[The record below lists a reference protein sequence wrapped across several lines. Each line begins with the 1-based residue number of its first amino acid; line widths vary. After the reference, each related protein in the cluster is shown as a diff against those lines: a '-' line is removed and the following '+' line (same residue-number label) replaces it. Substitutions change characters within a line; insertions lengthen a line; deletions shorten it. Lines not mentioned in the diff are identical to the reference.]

1 MLTLTALCVDACAR
15 RTLGLQEGDLLDM
28 LGSCARGALSMS
40 LLAGGR
46 LQPRL
51 LNLHPAW
58 RCGDPSRA
66 RMLTGEGVGRGCV
79 GVSVRARAGNGCAG
93 SQSQLFAKYG
103 RMQAWRARSRSCAA
117 CASAAAARAPPCR
130 PPPAPPCAGRTPGC
144 SRTAPAGSPQPMERP
159 PVCLPGQHTLSRAP
173 CMQPDSRTAEQVA
186 SCCDGTVVHDGA
198 GLSSQVKS
206 AARPAQACTA
216 CAAHRQGSLL
226 FAAPLHWCAVR
237 LAVARAPGTRRSSCA
252 SRRAGA
258 AAADRARRTR
268 PSPAGSPARAAAG

>member
-117 CASAAAARAPPCR
+117 CASAAAARA
-130 PPPAPPCAGRTPGC
+130 ASA
-144 SRTAPAGSPQPMERP
+144 S
-159 PVCLPGQHTLSRAP
+159 LP
-173 CMQPDSRTAEQVA
+173 
-186 SCCDGTVVHDGA
+186 
-198 GLSSQVKS
+198 SS
-206 AARPAQACTA
+206 ACTTLRRPNARLLSYSA
-216 CAAHRQGSLL
+216 CGVTAAN
-226 FAAPLHWCAVR
+226 
-237 LAVARAPGTRRSSCA
+237 
-252 SRRAGA
+252 GA
-258 AAADRARRTR
+258 AACVSAW
-268 PSPAGSPARAAAG
+268 PAHPLKSTLHAA